1 MRTNVN
7 FNRQKYVVLLI
18 GASEYKNTAKFANIP
33 NVKTNIEKMRSIFLD
48 KRFIG
53 VSDKNI
59 IVSLNENSLTI
70 KHALTKACR
79 LAKNS
84 DYTLFVY
91 YSGHGIINPDNY
103 KLYFATSDMDANYLG
118 DDALEA
124 KSILEKISRS
134 AASRKIFVVD
144 ACHSGGIH
152 NTMGDTTEATLM
164 KNYEGVHFVSACDED
179 STALFPKNKPEEPTY
194 FTGAI
199 VDRVCDG
206 MDIDKP
212 FLSLRDIVEDIAL
225 EFMGK
230 NLPKPQQS
238 SMLNAD
244 KMPFVKNVRA
254 KNMRFEAEPV
264 NYGKVVDSFNVS
276 VANATVDES
285 KNVKNDNEMWKNVCC
300 ADTVVMYRNYMKA
313 FPYGIHV
320 NEAAAKISAIMSKKS
335 SVKKMFVA
343 AMIAAVAAVSS
354 VCVLNH
360 NYGYNNEASFS
371 NTDTISLNSDSVKYE
386 NDCKQYVYTDKN
398 ISNADKADLLI
409 ASNDEMYINTAA
421 KMYAEEAANNPDNA
435 EIAAKAENAKAV
447 MDKKVNEWIEAVVID
462 IEFLDD
468 ADFKNDAIEKIDK
481 ILNSVEFGDLYRDIE
496 DLRKFVVSEN
506 QAKADEWRAAHPQYL
521 K

>member
-7 FNRQKYVVLLI
+7 FNKQKYVVLLI

-33 NVKTNIEKMRSIFLD
+33 NVKTNIEKMRAIFLD
-48 KRFIG
+48 KRYIG
-53 VSDKNI
+53 VSDKNM
-59 IVSLNENSLTI
+59 IVSLNEDSITI

-124 KSILEKISRS
+124 KNMLEKISRS

-152 NTMGDTTEATLM
+152 NTMGDTTEAALM

-179 STALFPKNKPEEPTY
+179 STALFPKNRPDQPTY

-199 VDRVCDG
+199 VNRVCDG
-206 MDIDKP
+206 MDIQKP

-225 EFMGK
+225 EFMDK

-254 KNMRFEAEPV
+254 KNIKFESEPADC
-264 NYGKVVDSFNVS
+264 GKVVDSFNVS
-276 VANATVDES
+276 AANSTVNES
-285 KNVKNDNEMWKNVCC
+285 KTVKNDNEMWKIACN
-300 ADTVVMYRNYMKA
+300 ADTVDMYNEYVAA
-313 FPYGIHV
+313 FPYGIHI
-320 NEAAAKISAIMSKKS
+320 NEAAARISAAISKKQTG
-335 SVKKMFVA
+335 KKLAMA
-343 AMIAAVAAVSS
+343 AMIAAVVAAVCM
-354 VCVLNH
+354 VPA
-360 NYGYNNEASFS
+360 NNDANNDSMVVVDS
-371 NTDTISLNSDSVKYE
+371 ISCASDSVKIVD
-386 NDCKQYVYTDKN
+386 DCKQYVYDN
-398 ISNADKADLLI
+398 NDMSNVDKAECLI
-409 ASNDEMYINTAA
+409 ATNDDMYINTAA
-421 KMYAEEAANNPDNA
+421 QIFAEEAANNPSNT
-435 EIAAKAENAKAV
+435 EIAAKAENAKAAQ
-447 MDKKVNEWIEAVVID
+447 DKLVSEWIEAVVID
-462 IEFLDD
+462 AELISD
-468 ADFKNDAIEKIDK
+468 ADLKADAIRNIDK
-481 ILNSVEFGDLYRDIE
+481 ILNNVEFGDLYRDME
-496 DLRKFVVSEN
+496 DLRKIIASGD
-506 QAKADEWRAAHPQYL
+506 QAKADEWLNTHSQYC

>member
-7 FNRQKYVVLLI
+7 FNKQKYVVLLI

-33 NVKTNIEKMRSIFLD
+33 NVKANIEKMRSVFLD
-48 KRFIG
+48 KRYIG
-53 VSDKNI
+53 VSDRNM
-59 IVSLNENSLTI
+59 IVSLNEDSVTI

-124 KSILEKISRS
+124 KSVLDKINRS

-152 NTMGDTTEATLM
+152 NTMGDTTESTLM

-179 STALFPKNKPEEPTY
+179 STALFPKNKPNEPTY
-194 FTGAI
+194 FTGALL
-199 VDRVCDG
+199 DRVSGG
-206 MDIDKP
+206 MDINSP
-212 FLSLRDIVEDIAL
+212 FLTLRDIVEDIAWD
-225 EFMGK
+225 FMGK

-254 KNMRFEAEPV
+254 KNMKFESETV

-276 VANATVDES
+276 TANSTVIES
-285 KNVKNDNEMWKNVCC
+285 KTVKNDNEMWKMVCN
-300 ADTVVMYRNYMKA
+300 ANTVAMYNDYITA
-313 FPYGIHV
+313 FPYGVHV
-320 NEAAAKISAIMSKKS
+320 NEAAAKISDIMDRKS
-335 SVKKMFVA
+335 AVKRFVIA
-343 AMIAAVAAVSS
+343 AAVAFLATVAMCMVTTNGS
-354 VCVLNH
+354 
-360 NYGYNNEASFS
+360 Y
-371 NTDTISLNSDSVKYE
+371 NTDNVVVVDSVLSNSDSVKIAS
-386 NDCKQYVYTDKN
+386 DCKQYVYDDKN
-398 ISNADKADLLI
+398 MTNADKAESLI
-409 ASNDEMYINTAA
+409 ASNDDMYLNTATQIF
-421 KMYAEEAANNPDNA
+421 AEEAENNPGNA
-435 EIAAKAENAKAV
+435 EIVAKAENAKAAQDAQVSKWISYV
-447 MDKKVNEWIEAVVID
+447 MVDAELIIDSDLKSDAIENIDKILSNVEFGTLYCDMEDLRKVIVSGDQTKVNEW
-462 IEFLDD
+462 L
-468 ADFKNDAIEKIDK
+468 
-481 ILNSVEFGDLYRDIE
+481 
-496 DLRKFVVSEN
+496 
-506 QAKADEWRAAHPQYL
+506 AAHPQYR